1 MNIKQYIN
9 LTEND
14 EDDEIEKR
22 AREFATKKHS
32 GQTRRDGTPYIRHP
46 ERVAGYVEQ
55 FKKSHKINHLK
66 AAAYLH
72 DTLEDTE
79 TTYEELKAEFGELIS
94 SLVKELTSDKEQ
106 SKAIGKA
113 AYLANKMKNMT
124 DWGLVLKL
132 SDRRDNVDD
141 LKTADEKFRVRYKKE
156 TEIILDTLKKERKLT
171 ATQKRIVVEIE
182 KKLGEV

>member
-1 MNIKQYIN
+1 MKITNIIIK
-9 LTEND
+9 ESPED
-14 EDDEIEKR
+14 EELEKK
-22 AREFATKKHS
+22 AREFATEKHKE
-32 GQTRRDGTPYIRHP
+32 QKRRDGTPYIRHP

-72 DTLEDTE
+72 DTLEDTN
-79 TTYEELKAEFGELIS
+79 TTYEELKAEFGDLIA

-106 SKAIGKA
+106 IKVLGKA
-113 AYLANKMKNMT
+113 NYLANKMGAMS

-141 LKTADEKFRVRYKKE
+141 LKTADEKFRVKYKKE
-156 TEIILDTLKKERKLT
+156 TEFILEKLKKERNLT
-171 ATQKRIVVEIE
+171 ETQKKIIVEIE